1 VTFSA
6 VHTPPLKE
14 LDLVQGRGTGGEV
27 DRGNVPR
34 LSQPLTPPP
43 LKELDLVQ
51 GRGREE
57 RLNRGMLRDFLSRS
71 HPSLKELNLV
81 QGRGTG
87 GEVDRGNVPRL
98 SQPLTPPPLKS

>member
-1 VTFSA
+1 MCRDFLSRS
-6 VHTPPLKE
+6 HPPPLKE

-43 LKELDLVQ
+43 LKEL
-51 GRGREE
+51 
-57 RLNRGMLRDFLSRS
+57 
-71 HPSLKELNLV
+71 NLV

-87 GEVDRGNVPRL
+87 GEVDRGNVP
-98 SQPLTPPPLKS
+98 